1 MTYSTANESYKGTF
15 ITDVYDAHSTVKQPD
30 HLLFAEGIHKVLK
43 QVHPDTTIDLGGLY
57 CVEDYNR
64 YLFSSI
70 MEQAAKLASEKRC
83 VLFEHFAE
91 KLPLADQ
98 IKFITED
105 FIITGEDGT
114 KVLIFCKRTKNLP
127 KGDIDFLDRCG
138 WESRSYVQTILPA
151 AMKEWGK
158 LGNETK
164 KSVFEEWL
172 ALARSPVSY
181 FFYFFLAIV
190 FRT

>member
-1 MTYSTANESYKGTF
+1 M
-15 ITDVYDAHSTVKQPD
+15 
-30 HLLFAEGIHKVLK
+30 
-43 QVHPDTTIDLGGLY
+43 HPDTTIDLGGLY

-91 KLPLADQ
+91 KAPLAENSYL
-98 IKFITED
+98 ITED

-114 KVLIFCKRTKNLP
+114 KVLIFCKRTK
-127 KGDIDFLDRCG
+127 KDVDDIDFLDRCG